1 MFTAEGERAEHR
13 NDRVPML
20 RVDGFQT
27 DKQDS
32 WKADKVRLLEF
43 FKEIASLGVTHPF
56 PVEGE
61 LTCGIRE
68 VFRKKRK
75 NPIQSWI
82 VYGLRIFLDTQQ
94 ILGIVPCP

>member
-1 MFTAEGERAEHR
+1 MFTAEGERAEPH
-13 NDRVPML
+13 NDRVPIL
-20 RVDGFQT
+20 RVDGSQI

-32 WKADKVRLLEF
+32 WKAGKVILLEF

-56 PVEGE
+56 SVEDE
-61 LTCGIRE
+61 LTCGIWE

-75 NPIQSWI
+75 NTIPLRI
-82 VYGLRIFLDTQQ
+82 VFGLRVFLDTQQ